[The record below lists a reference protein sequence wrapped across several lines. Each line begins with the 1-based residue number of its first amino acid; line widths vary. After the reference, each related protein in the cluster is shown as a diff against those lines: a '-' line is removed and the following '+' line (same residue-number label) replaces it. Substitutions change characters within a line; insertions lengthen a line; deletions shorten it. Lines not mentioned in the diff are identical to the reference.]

1 MLIQTVFNFLPKKYV
16 DSNSWCKSMLI
27 QTVFNFL
34 PKTTETGEEIKT
46 RKSKKIK
53 ALFFFNLKQ
62 L

>member
-1 MLIQTVFNFLPKKYV
+1 
-16 DSNSWCKSMLI
+16 MLI